1 MNNLD
6 NSLGLLNAYKIAEN
20 VSISLIKFCK
30 PQFSLFLGGAV
41 EFLLQMKQDLHL
53 EKLLVLNR

>member
-1 MNNLD
+1 MHT
-6 NSLGLLNAYKIAEN
+6 KQQKN

-30 PQFSLFLGGAV
+30 PQFSLLLGGAV
-41 EFLLQMKQDLHL
+41 ELLLQMKQDLHL